1 MPLRRKEQ
9 KPTKHE
15 QPSQQSL
22 SPEMSKLARG
32 VVEIATALHDN
43 WRESLRVGEGGYLP
57 DVEETKDK
65 EWIRTHGSGQV
76 DIANT
81 NFEELPRDWQ
91 AENIAAARVVLG
103 LLLEG
108 GGYVWLHRDGEEER
122 VGGIIHDAWVQRH
135 PEAAAEGLDV
145 PFAELPWDQQ
155 DKDLD
160 QAHIGMQV
168 WARMKLAEQ
177 ADRGYEG
184 DETVTD
190 PRTGDTIS
198 ARQLLD
204 DVHSQVREAEII
216 RQVEAP
222 TSESKELRQDE
233 VLRMSKALLAEVYD
247 IVRTWQS
254 GGGEKKVSEY
264 RGKVSVR
271 LFAKNARGDLCEVL
285 LSYSKGDD
293 LEAKPRSIQVT
304 CYDNPNGVAWPRE
317 RYIDIKPAE
326 PTIRE
331 TNYPYHEEDLALT
344 DENTDT
350 AVQKARNLIER
361 LPGYQDPTLA

>member
-1 MPLRRKEQ
+1 MPLRRKKQ
-9 KPTKHE
+9 KPSKHE

-43 WRESLRVGEGGYLP
+43 WRESLRVGEGEYLP

-65 EWIRTHGSGQV
+65 EWIKAHGSGQV

-108 GGYVWLHRDGEEER
+108 DGHVWLHRDGEEER

-135 PEAAAEGLDV
+135 PEAGAEGLDV
-145 PFAELPWDQQ
+145 PFTELPWDQQ

-190 PRTGDTIS
+190 PRTGKPIS
-198 ARQLLD
+198 VGELLD
-204 DVHSQVREAEII
+204 DVHARVRQEELI
-216 RQVEAP
+216 RQAETP
-222 TSESKELRQDE
+222 SPISRELSKSELLHIAEGFMDTIYEISK
-233 VLRMSKALLAEVYD
+233 K
-247 IVRTWQS
+247 WP
-254 GGGEKKVSEY
+254 GERRVSEH
-264 RGKVSVR
+264 RGTKYVR
-271 LFAKNARGDLCEVL
+271 VHATSISGDKCDILLIYKSDDDIHAR
-285 LSYSKGDD
+285 
-293 LEAKPRSIQVT
+293 PRRCQVT
-304 CYDNPNGVAWPRE
+304 RYYKAMGQSWPRE
-317 RYIDIKPAE
+317 HYIDIDPNPE
-326 PTIRE
+326 SPVVRE
-331 TNYPYHEEDLALT
+331 TSYPYHEEDLAQVDT
-344 DENTDT
+344 NTDT
-350 AVQKARNLIER
+350 AAQKARYLIAQ